1 MAPKTLFD
9 DNEEEGFDGGLKI
22 NTEFARRFEHN
33 KKREELHRLKE
44 KFPEQ
49 AARLEAKGVSALM
62 NDEESSSSSEEEDD
76 GVIPQKTEKQIL
88 ETILKIRNKDTSIY
102 DPNAKF
108 YSEDEEEEVR
118 DAKRK
123 EKPVYLKDVV
133 YKEAMELANGNGS
146 DADEDEKDRGKS
158 YVEAQEGLKRAF
170 LTAYEEEVGDALQS
184 EGDGFGGVLQKSETL
199 RKEAEITDE
208 ETQKL
213 VDKIFSKGDKEKSTM
228 TENDRFLRD
237 YILKQAWMRDSDD
250 EDEHF
255 MDDGVVD
262 EEEDEQAMDA
272 AEAFEASYNFRFEE
286 PGGTEIVTHPR
297 EIEGIVRKKDDR
309 RKQKRMEKAARKA
322 QEEEERRRELK
333 QLKNLKKMEIE
344 DKLKEVK
351 NIAGSGVAEEDL
363 IGKLL
368 DGEFDPEKHDQAMQE
383 AFGEEYYNVEEEED
397 VEDEEF
403 DKKLAAMAEY
413 SSDEEVDNTIS
424 AMLERKKKKEDDDD
438 PENTA
443 KQDVKKL
450 LDEYYKLD
458 YEDHVGGIPTRFRYK
473 EVEPETYGLTFEEI
487 LMMDDKELNQIM
499 GLKRVAATYHDGPK
513 RRPNY
518 GRLNEWR
525 KNADIKAH
533 DRESKYRN
541 KHKKIVEHRDDS
553 VQKKEEKSLEEMEA
567 DRRKDTFKKP
577 SLKKRRREGH
587 QEDTYKKEK
596 KVQQSQTP
604 PNPALAG
611 LTKAQRKNLKRSQKR
626 QKRHSELAEQNES

>member
-1 MAPKTLFD
+1 MGIIESALCRMWHAVAD
-9 DNEEEGFDGGLKI
+9 
-22 NTEFARRFEHN
+22 TESLVLQHN

-49 AARLEAKGVSALM
+49 AARLEARGVSALM
-62 NDEESSSSSEEEDD
+62 NDESSSSSEEEDD

-108 YSEDEEEEVR
+108 YSEEEDEDEEEKG
-118 DAKRK
+118 ATRK

-133 YKEAMELANGNGS
+133 YKEAMELANGEGNDS
-146 DADEDEKDRGKS
+146 DEDKKDGGRS
-158 YVEAQEGLKRAF
+158 YVEAQEDLKRAF
-170 LTAYEEEVGDALQS
+170 LTAYDEEVGEALQQ
-184 EGDGFGGVLQKSETL
+184 EGDGFGGVLQKSDTR
-199 RKEAEITDE
+199 RKEAEVTDE

-213 VDKIFSKGDKEKSTM
+213 VDKIFSKGDKEKSVM
-228 TENDRFLRD
+228 TENDKFLRD
-237 YILKQAWMRDSDD
+237 YILKQAWMRESDD
-250 EDEHF
+250 DDDHF
-255 MDDGVVD
+255 MDDGDVD

-272 AEAFEASYNFRFEE
+272 AEAFEANYNFRFEE

-322 QEEEERRRELK
+322 QEEEERSRELK

-351 NIAGSGVAEEDL
+351 NIAGSGVAEENL
-363 IGKLL
+363 IEKLL

-383 AFGEEYYNVEEEED
+383 AFGEDYYDVEEEED

-413 SSDEEVDNTIS
+413 SSDEEVDNTI
-424 AMLERKKKKEDDDD
+424 AAVIEKQQKKQVDDD
-438 PENTA
+438 PQNTA

-473 EVEPETYGLTFEEI
+473 EVEPETYGLSFEEI
-487 LMMDDKELNQIM
+487 LMMDDKELNQII

-525 KNADIKAH
+525 RSADIKAQ
-533 DRESKYRN
+533 DRKSKYLS
-541 KHKKIVEHRDDS
+541 KHAKTSEHREEFA
-553 VQKKEEKSLEEMEA
+553 QKKEEKSLEEMEA

-577 SLKKRRREGH
+577 SLKKRHREGH
-587 QEDTYKKEK
+587 QEDTLKSKKKEK
-596 KVQQSQTP
+596 KTQQSQSP
-604 PNPALAG
+604 ANPVLAG

-626 QKRHSELAEQNES
+626 AKKHSKKAE